1 MKVVDYSSFI
11 FELQKKLVEKGYE
24 IPIDGLFR
32 DITFNAVRVFEEKN
46 GLFPDG
52 KIDMLTLE
60 YLVQ

>member
-1 MKVVDYSSFI
+1 M
-11 FELQKKLVEKGYE
+11 EKGYE